1 MLSAEH
7 VGRFLRGGKGGVEGE
22 EGGARPAHA
31 GEAWG
36 WQGGGRSDF
45 RDKRQRRDF
54 KVVTLPGEPA
64 KQRVEVGK
72 AGQWPELGKVPSP
85 AGRIKCGKDRSGR
98 TGNPR
103 IEEHGWNRRR
113 KRYGLHA
120 FAFAAHQGGH
130 APLGLAVG
138 DGVTLSPFSPRRWG
152 GVLVRRDGESAILPL
167 AVLPDD
173 AAWDHALQSSPI
185 LVADGANDMLGDDG
199 RLDNRLAVVLDGS
212 GGLALVGAFRDGGGA
227 VSLHSFAE
235 MLLALGPLAGLAPE
249 GALALDGGS
258 SAAIVLPGA
267 DRSWGGSLPG
277 YMPNA
282 LCLAPPGP

>member
-1 MLSAEH
+1 M
-7 VGRFLRGGKGGVEGE
+7 
-22 EGGARPAHA
+22 
-31 GEAWG
+31 
-36 WQGGGRSDF
+36 
-45 RDKRQRRDF
+45 
-54 KVVTLPGEPA
+54 
-64 KQRVEVGK
+64 
-72 AGQWPELGKVPSP
+72 
-85 AGRIKCGKDRSGR
+85 
-98 TGNPR
+98 
-103 IEEHGWNRRR
+103 
-113 KRYGLHA
+113 
-120 FAFAAHQGGH
+120 
-130 APLGLAVG
+130 
-138 DGVTLSPFSPRRWG
+138 
-152 GVLVRRDGESAILPL
+152 RRDGESAILPL